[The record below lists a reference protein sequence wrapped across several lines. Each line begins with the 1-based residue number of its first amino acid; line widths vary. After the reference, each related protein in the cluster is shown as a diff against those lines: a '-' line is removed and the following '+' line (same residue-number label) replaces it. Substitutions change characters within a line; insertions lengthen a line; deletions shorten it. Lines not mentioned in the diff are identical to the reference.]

1 MSLHAHATRTG
12 RPPWHRRPA
21 ALAAIGAARL
31 IERLP
36 PARIRRVMLA
46 LRRGAR
52 PADRP
57 QAQAAR
63 QAVVALSMRCAGQGC
78 LQRSIAAALLCRA
91 RGTWPTW
98 RTGVRTAPF
107 RAHAWIEAEGRP
119 VDEPAEVTHYHPLIT
134 VPPQERPAGPAPAR
148 EAGGPDVP
156 RTAKGSRHP
165 GEPAS

>member
-1 MSLHAHATRTG
+1 MSLRAHDVRVGLA
-12 RPPWHRRPA
+12 PWHLRPA

-36 PARIRRVMLA
+36 PARIRRVMLR

-52 PADRP
+52 PANRTE
-57 QAQAAR
+57 ALAAR

-78 LQRSIAAALLCRA
+78 LQRSIAAALLCRT

-107 RAHAWIEAEGRP
+107 RAHAWIEADGEP
-119 VDEPAEVTHYHPLIT
+119 VDEPAELARFHPLIT
-134 VPPQERPAGPAPAR
+134 VEPEHRPG
-148 EAGGPDVP
+148 
-156 RTAKGSRHP
+156 
-165 GEPAS
+165 

>member
-1 MSLHAHATRTG
+1 MSLHAHATRAG
-12 RPPWHRRPA
+12 RPPWRRRPA
-21 ALAAIGAARL
+21 ALAVIGAARL

-52 PADRP
+52 PADR
-57 QAQAAR
+57 AEALAAR

-78 LQRSIAAALLCRA
+78 LQRSIAAALLCRT

-107 RAHAWIEAEGRP
+107 RAHAWIEAEGGP
-119 VDEPAEVTHYHPLIT
+119 VDEPAELAHFHPLIT
-134 VPPQERPAGPAPAR
+134 IAPEPRPGW
-148 EAGGPDVP
+148 
-156 RTAKGSRHP
+156 
-165 GEPAS
+165 